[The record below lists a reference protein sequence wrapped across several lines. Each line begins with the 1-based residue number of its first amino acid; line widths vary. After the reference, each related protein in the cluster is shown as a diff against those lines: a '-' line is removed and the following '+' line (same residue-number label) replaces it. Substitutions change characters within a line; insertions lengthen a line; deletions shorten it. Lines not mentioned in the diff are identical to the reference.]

1 MKKWPVS
8 DFMVFDEAGTFEG
21 MRIIRSGG
29 PGLPL
34 IMPKLPKFRCPRRG
48 WCLGPFGNGAIVRL
62 DGTWGVDN
70 INHIVSRADFARV
83 VGEEWTDRKSTR
95 LNSSH

>member
-8 DFMVFDEAGTFEG
+8 DSVVFEVGRFEG
-21 MRIIRSGG
+21 MRIIRSGP
-29 PGLPL
+29 PGLP
-34 IMPKLPKFRCPRRG
+34 PLPKFRCPRRG

-83 VGEEWTDRKSTR
+83 VGEEWTRFLESC
-95 LNSSH
+95 SE